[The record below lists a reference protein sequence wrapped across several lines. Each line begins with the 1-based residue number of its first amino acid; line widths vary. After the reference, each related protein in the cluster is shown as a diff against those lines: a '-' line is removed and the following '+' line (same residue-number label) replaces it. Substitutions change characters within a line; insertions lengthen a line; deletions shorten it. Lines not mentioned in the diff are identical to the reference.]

1 MIPMSTS
8 AKTRFITFEG
18 IDGCGKSTQA
28 RLLMEKLNEEG
39 GKAILVREPGGTR
52 VSEAVRE
59 ILLTKGMD
67 ELQGRTEALLMTAS
81 RAQLTDEV
89 ILPNLDKGNWVIADR
104 YADSTLAYQGGG
116 RQLDVEWLIKLNLFA
131 TDELT
136 PDMTIFVDVIPEE
149 GKRRRE
155 SNNPD
160 RIEKAGVDFQQN
172 VRKMYQ
178 EIAKRFPER
187 IIVVDGHEDI
197 EKIQRTIWQEITR
210 RYFL

>member
-28 RLLMEKLNEEG
+28 RLLMDKLNEEG
-39 GKAILVREPGGTR
+39 CKAIHVREPGGTR
-52 VSEAVRE
+52 VAEAVRE
-59 ILLTKGMD
+59 ILLTKDMD

-136 PDMTIFVDVIPEE
+136 PDMTIFVDVVPEE

-187 IIVVDGHEDI
+187 IIVVDGHEAI

>member
-8 AKTRFITFEG
+8 AKARFITFEG
-18 IDGCGKSTQA
+18 IDGCGKTTQA

-39 GKAILVREPGGTR
+39 CKAILVREPGGTR

-136 PDMTIFVDVIPEE
+136 PDMTIFVDVVPEE

-187 IIVVDGHEDI
+187 IIFVDGHEDI

>member
-1 MIPMSTS
+1 MSTS

-28 RLLMEKLNEEG
+28 RLLMEKLNEKG
-39 GKAILVREPGGTR
+39 CKAILVREPGGTR

-59 ILLTKGMD
+59 ILLTKDMD

-116 RQLDVEWLIKLNLFA
+116 RQLDVEWLIKLNIFA

-136 PDMTIFVDVIPEE
+136 PDMTIYVDVVPEE

-178 EIAKRFPER
+178 EIAKRFPDR
-187 IIVVDGHEDI
+187 IIVVDGHEAI

>member
-18 IDGCGKSTQA
+18 IDGCGKTTQA

-39 GKAILVREPGGTR
+39 CKAILVRAPGGTR

-59 ILLTKGMD
+59 ILLTKDMD

-136 PDMTIFVDVIPEE
+136 PDMTIFVDVVPEE

-187 IIVVDGHEDI
+187 IIVVDGHEAI